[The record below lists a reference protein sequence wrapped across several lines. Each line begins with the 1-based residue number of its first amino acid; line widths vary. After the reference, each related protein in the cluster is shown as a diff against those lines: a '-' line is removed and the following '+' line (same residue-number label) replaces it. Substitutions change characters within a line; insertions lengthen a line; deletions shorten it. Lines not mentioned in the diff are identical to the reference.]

1 MNPGN
6 SSPGGLANNPLVA
19 EWTGPFGL
27 PPFAALKPEHFPPA
41 FEQGL
46 ASHRAEID
54 AIAAN
59 PARPNFD
66 NTVAAMERSGA
77 LLTRVSNSFF
87 VLAGADTSDD
97 LQAIEREISPLLARH
112 DNEIYLNEPLF
123 QRIDDLHRRRHDLG
137 LTAEQQRVLERYHT
151 HFVRAGAGLDAE
163 KKRRLAV
170 IGERLAS
177 LGTAFGQNVLAD
189 EKAFA
194 LVLEEGDLGGLPD
207 FVLAAA
213 RAAAE
218 ERGFPGKHVITL
230 SRSSIEPFLQFSS
243 RRDLREKAHH
253 AWLKRGE
260 NGGASDNRDIIAE
273 MAALRAERAKLLGYA
288 SFADYRLADQMAKTP
303 KAVREL
309 LDNVWQRGRARAERE
324 RDELQAKIREEGG
337 NFAVAPWDWRY
348 YAEKVRKARY
358 AIDETETKPFF
369 QLDRM
374 IEAAFDTARR
384 LFGLTFSSVAGDQAE
399 WEPVSRPDY
408 PPNKEAGARADA
420 KPVSTFADR
429 APVPLYHPDVRAW
442 EVKDWDG
449 KHVGLF
455 LGDYFARESKHSG
468 AWMTSLRDQEKLA
481 GEIRPIIVNVMNFS
495 KPEPGHAALLSFDDA
510 RTLFHEFGHALHG
523 LLSNVTYPLLSGTS
537 VSSDFVELP
546 SQLYEHWLEVP
557 EILKKYA
564 RHCRTGE
571 PMPQALLDRVLAARN
586 FNQGCATVEYTAS
599 ALVDIDLHSLRD
611 AEGIDVTAFERQ
623 ALARIGMPDEIAMR
637 HRLPHFQHLFSGGG
651 YAAAY
656 YSYLW
661 SEVLDADAFL
671 AFEEKGNVFDPKTAQ
686 RLRDYIYSAGN
697 LRDPAEAYTAFRG
710 RLPTV
715 DALLKKRGL
724 EDLAPAADA

>member
-1 MNPGN
+1 MKQGN

-46 ASHRAEID
+46 ASHRAEIE

-59 PARPNFD
+59 PAPPNFD
-66 NTVAAMERSGA
+66 NTVAAMERSGV

-87 VLAGADTSDD
+87 VLAGADTSDA

-112 DNEIYLNEPLF
+112 DNQIYLNEPLF
-123 QRIDDLHRRRHDLG
+123 QRIDDLHRRRHELG

-163 KKRRLAV
+163 KKRRLAE

-207 FVLAAA
+207 FLLASA

-243 RRDLREKAHH
+243 RRDLREKAHQ

-260 NGGASDNRDIIAE
+260 NGGTSDNRGIIAE

-303 KAVREL
+303 KAVRAL

-324 RDELQAKIREEGG
+324 RHELQAKIREEGG

-358 AIDETETKPFF
+358 AIDEAETKPFF

-374 IEAAFDTARR
+374 IEAAFETGRR
-384 LFGLTFSSVAGDQAE
+384 LFGLTFSSVDM
-399 WEPVSRPDY
+399 
-408 PPNKEAGARADA
+408 
-420 KPVSTFADR
+420 
-429 APVPLYHPDVRAW
+429 PLYHPDVRAW
-442 EVKDWDG
+442 EVKDRDG

-523 LLSNVTYPLLSGTS
+523 LLSDVTYPLLSGTS

-546 SQLYEHWLEVP
+546 SQLYEHWLETP

-724 EDLAPAADA
+724 EDLAPGADA

>member
-1 MNPGN
+1 MNEGN
-6 SSPGGLANNPLVA
+6 SSPGGDMDNPLLG

-27 PPFAALKPEHFPPA
+27 PPFGALKPEHFPPA

-46 ASHRAEID
+46 ARHRAEID
-54 AIAAN
+54 AIAAD
-59 PARPNFD
+59 PAEPNFD
-66 NTVAAMERSGA
+66 NTVAAMERSGT
-77 LLTRVSNSFF
+77 LLTRVSNVFF

-97 LQAIEREISPLLARH
+97 LQAIERDISPLLARH
-112 DNEIYLNEPLF
+112 DNEIYLNEALF
-123 QRIDDLHRRRHDLG
+123 RRIDDLHRRRHELG
-137 LTAEQQRVLERYHT
+137 LTAEQRRVLERYHT

-163 KKRRLAV
+163 KKRRLAE

-218 ERGFPGKHVITL
+218 ERGFFGKHVITL

-253 AWLKRGE
+253 AWLMRGE
-260 NGGASDNRDIIAE
+260 NGGANDNRAIIAE
-273 MAALRAERAKLLGYA
+273 MAALRAQRAKLLGYA

-303 KAVREL
+303 QAVREL
-309 LDNVWQRGRARAERE
+309 LDNVWQRGRSRAQRE

-358 AIDETETKPFF
+358 AIDEAETKPFF

-374 IEAAFDTARR
+374 IEAAFETARR
-384 LFGLTFSSVAGDQAE
+384 LFGLTFS
-399 WEPVSRPDY
+399 PVDL
-408 PPNKEAGARADA
+408 
-420 KPVSTFADR
+420 
-429 APVPLYHPDVRAW
+429 PLYHPDVRAW
-442 EVKDWDG
+442 EVKDAG
-449 KHVGLF
+449 GRHVGLF

-481 GEIRPIIVNVMNFS
+481 GEIPPIIVNVMNFS

-599 ALVDIDLHSLRD
+599 ALVDIDLHSLPD
-611 AEGIDVTAFERQ
+611 AEGIDVTGFERG

-671 AFEEKGNVFDPKTAQ
+671 AFEEKGNAFDPETAQ

-697 LRDPAEAYTAFRG
+697 LRDPTEAYIAFRG

>member
-1 MNPGN
+1 MNQET
-6 SSPGGLANNPLVA
+6 SSPDGATAGNPLLGA
-19 EWTGPFGL
+19 WTGPFGL
-27 PPFAALKPEHFPPA
+27 PPFAALAPGHFPPA
-41 FEQGL
+41 FAQGL
-46 ASHRAEID
+46 ASHRAEIE
-54 AIAAN
+54 AIASN
-59 PARPNFD
+59 PATPDFD

-77 LLTRVSNSFF
+77 LLTRVSNIFF
-87 VLAGADTSDD
+87 VLAGADTGDV
-97 LQAIEREISPLLARH
+97 LQEVERDVSPLLARH
-112 DNEIYLNEPLF
+112 NNEIYLNEALF
-123 QRIDDLHRRRHDLG
+123 RRIDDLYRQREALG
-137 LTAEQQRVLERYHT
+137 LSPEQMRVLDRYRT
-151 HFVRAGAGLDAE
+151 HFVRAGAGLDPD
-163 KKRRLAV
+163 KKRRLAE

-207 FVLAAA
+207 FLLDAA

-230 SRSSIEPFLQFSS
+230 SRSSIEPFLQFST

-260 NGGASDNRDIIAE
+260 NGGATDNRGIVAE

-303 KAVREL
+303 AAVREL
-309 LDNVWQRGRARAERE
+309 LDNVWQRGRARARRE
-324 RDELQAKIREEGG
+324 RDELQAMVREEGG
-337 NFAVAPWDWRY
+337 NFALAPWDWRY
-348 YAEKVRKARY
+348 YAEKLRQARY
-358 AIDETETKPFF
+358 DLQESEIKPYF
-369 QLDRM
+369 QLEQM
-374 IEAAFDTARR
+374 IEAAFETARR
-384 LFGLTFSSVAGDQAE
+384 LFGLTFT
-399 WEPVSRPDY
+399 PVD
-408 PPNKEAGARADA
+408 
-420 KPVSTFADR
+420 
-429 APVPLYHPDVRAW
+429 VPLYHPDVRAW
-442 EVKDWDG
+442 EVKDAAG

-455 LGDYFARESKHSG
+455 LGDYFARGSKHSG

-481 GEIRPIIVNVMNFS
+481 GEIKPIIINVMNFS

-510 RTLFHEFGHALHG
+510 RTLFHEFGHGLHG
-523 LLSNVTYPLLSGTS
+523 LLSNITYPLLSGTA

-586 FNQGCATVEYTAS
+586 FNQGCLTVEYTSS
-599 ALVDIDLHSLRD
+599 AMVDIDLHSLPE
-611 AEGIDVTAFERQ
+611 AEGIDVTAFERD
-623 ALARIGMPDEIAMR
+623 ALSRIGMPDEIVMR

-671 AFEEKGNVFDPKTAQ
+671 AFEEKGNAFDPETAQ

-697 LRDPAEAYTAFRG
+697 LRDPAEAYKAFRG

-724 EDLAPAADA
+724 DELAPAADA

>member
-1 MNPGN
+1 MNNRN
-6 SSPGGLANNPLVA
+6 SSPGSTSAGNPLLG
-19 EWTGPFGL
+19 EWTGRFGM
-27 PPFAALKPEHFPPA
+27 PSFAGLEPSHFAPA
-41 FEQGL
+41 FAQAL
-46 ASHRAEID
+46 ADHRAEVN

-59 PARPNFD
+59 PAAPDFD
-66 NTVAAMERSGA
+66 NTVGAMERSGV
-77 LLTRVSNSFF
+77 LLNRVSNVFF
-87 VLAGADTSDD
+87 ILAGADTNEA
-97 LQAIEREISPLLARH
+97 LEAVERDISPLLARH
-112 DNEIYLNEPLF
+112 NNEIYLNEALF
-123 QRIDDLHRRRHDLG
+123 QRFDGLQQRAGTLG
-137 LTAEQQRVLERYHT
+137 LTDEQNRVLERYYT
-151 HFVRAGAGLDAE
+151 YFVRSGAALAPD
-163 KKRRLAV
+163 KKHRLAE

-189 EKAFA
+189 EKAFS
-194 LVLEEGDLGGLPD
+194 LVLEDGDLGGLPD
-207 FVLAAA
+207 FLLASA

-260 NGGASDNRDIIAE
+260 NGGASDNRAIITE
-273 MAALRAERAKLLGYA
+273 MVQLRTERAKLLGYG
-288 SFADYRLADQMAKTP
+288 SFAEFRLDDQMAKTP

-309 LDNVWQRGRARAERE
+309 LDNVWGRGRGRAQQE
-324 RDELQAKIREEGG
+324 RDELQAKVREEGG

-348 YAEKVRKARY
+348 YSEKVRKARY
-358 AIDETETKPFF
+358 DLDEAETKPYF
-369 QLDRM
+369 QLDSM
-374 IEAAFDTARR
+374 IEAAFETARR
-384 LFGLTFSSVAGDQAE
+384 LFGLTFT
-399 WEPVSRPDY
+399 PVD
-408 PPNKEAGARADA
+408 
-420 KPVSTFADR
+420 
-429 APVPLYHPDVRAW
+429 VPLYHPDVRAW
-442 EVKDWDG
+442 EAKDADG

-481 GEIRPIIVNVMNFS
+481 GAISPIIINVMNFS
-495 KPEPGHAALLSFDDA
+495 KPEEGHAALLSFDDA
-510 RTLFHEFGHALHG
+510 RTLFHEFGHGLHG

-537 VSSDFVELP
+537 VSNDFVEPP

-571 PMPQALLDRVLAARN
+571 PMPQSLLDRILAARN

-599 ALVDIDLHSLRD
+599 ALVDIDIHSLPEPD
-611 AEGIDVTAFERQ
+611 KLDVIGFERDS
-623 ALARIGMPDEIAMR
+623 LARIGMPDEIVMR
-637 HRLPHFQHLFSGGG
+637 HRLPHFQHLFAGGG
-651 YAAAY
+651 YAASY

-671 AFEEKGNVFDPKTAQ
+671 AFEEKGDAFHPETAK
-686 RLRDYIYSAGN
+686 RLREYIYSAGN
-697 LRDPAEAYTAFRG
+697 LRDPATAYKAFRG

-715 DALLKKRGL
+715 EALLKKRGL

>member
-1 MNPGN
+1 MNQDN
-6 SSPGGLANNPLVA
+6 SSPGGSNPLVN
-19 EWTGPFGL
+19 EWTGAFGL
-27 PPFAALKPEHFPPA
+27 PPFATLKAEHFLPA
-41 FEQGL
+41 FAQGL
-46 ASHRAEID
+46 AAHRAEIE

-59 PARPNFD
+59 PAAPDFD

-77 LLTRVSNSFF
+77 LLNRISNVFF
-87 VLAGADTSDD
+87 VLAGADTSEA
-97 LQAIEREISPLLARH
+97 LQAIERDISPLLARH
-112 DNEIYLNEPLF
+112 NNEIYLNDTLF
-123 QRIDDLHRRRHDLG
+123 RRFDALQRSRNALG
-137 LTAEQQRVLERYHT
+137 LTAEQKRVLERYHT
-151 HFVRAGAGLDAE
+151 HFVRSGAGLDAE
-163 KKRRLAV
+163 KKQRLAA

-194 LVLEEGDLGGLPD
+194 LVLEEADLGGLPD
-207 FVLAAA
+207 FVLDAA

-218 ERGFPGKHVITL
+218 ERGFAGKHVITL

-243 RRDLREKAHH
+243 RRDLREKAHQ

-260 NGGASDNRDIIAE
+260 NGGASDNRAIISE
-273 MAALRAERAKLLGYA
+273 MVQLRAERARLLGYA
-288 SFADYRLADQMAKTP
+288 SFAAFRLDDQMAKTP

-324 RDELQAKIREEGG
+324 RDELQAKVREEGG

-358 AIDETETKPFF
+358 AIDEAETKPFF
-369 QLDRM
+369 QLERM
-374 IEAAFDTARR
+374 VEAAFETARR
-384 LFGLTFSSVAGDQAE
+384 LFGLTFSSVDL
-399 WEPVSRPDY
+399 
-408 PPNKEAGARADA
+408 
-420 KPVSTFADR
+420 
-429 APVPLYHPDVRAW
+429 PLYHPDVRAW
-442 EVKDWDG
+442 EVKDAAG

-468 AWMTSLRDQEKLA
+468 AWMTSLRDQERLA

-523 LLSNVTYPLLSGTS
+523 LLSNVTYPLLSGTA

-599 ALVDIDLHSLRD
+599 ALVDIELHSLPQ
-611 AEGIDVTAFERQ
+611 AEGIDVTQFERD
-623 ALARIGMPDEIAMR
+623 ALARIGMPDEIVMR

-671 AFEEKGNVFDPKTAQ
+671 AFEEKGNSFDPETAR
-686 RLRDYIYSAGN
+686 RLHDFIYSAGN
-697 LRDPAEAYTAFRG
+697 LRGPAEAYKAFRG

-724 EDLAPAADA
+724 DEFSV

>member
-1 MNPGN
+1 MNAGN
-6 SSPGGLANNPLVA
+6 SSSGGTAAANPLLGA
-19 EWTGPFGL
+19 WTGAFGL

-41 FEQGL
+41 FQQAL
-46 ASHRAEID
+46 ARQRAEVD

-59 PARPNFD
+59 PAAPDFD
-66 NTVAAMERSGA
+66 NTVAAMELGGE
-77 LLTRVSNSFF
+77 LLNRVSSVFF
-87 VLAGADTSDD
+87 VLAGADTSDA
-97 LQAIEREISPLLARH
+97 LQEVERDISPLLARH
-112 DNEIYLNEPLF
+112 SNEIYLSEPLF
-123 QRIDDLHRRRHDLG
+123 RRFDGLHRRRESLG
-137 LTAEQQRVLERYHT
+137 LTVEQKRVLDRYHT
-151 HFVRAGAGLDAE
+151 HFVRAGAALAAD
-163 KKRRLAV
+163 KKQRLAA
-170 IGERLAS
+170 IGERLAT
-177 LGTAFGQNVLAD
+177 LGTTFGQNVRAD

-194 LVLEEGDLGGLPD
+194 LVPEDGDLAGLPD

-230 SRSSIEPFLQFSS
+230 SRSSIEPFLQFSA

-260 NGGASDNRDIIAE
+260 NGGATDNRAVITE
-273 MAALRAERAKLLGYA
+273 MVQLRTERARLLGFET
-288 SFADYRLADQMAKTP
+288 FADYRLDDQMAKTP

-309 LDNVWQRGRARAERE
+309 LDNIWGRGRARARRE
-324 RDELQAKIREEGG
+324 RDDLQAKVREEGG
-337 NFAVAPWDWRY
+337 NFAIAPWDWRY
-348 YAEKVRKARY
+348 YAEKVRKERY
-358 AIDETETKPFF
+358 AIDEAETKPFF
-369 QLDRM
+369 QLERM
-374 IEAAFDTARR
+374 IEAAFETAHR
-384 LFGLTFSSVAGDQAE
+384 LFGLNFS
-399 WEPVSRPDY
+399 PVD
-408 PPNKEAGARADA
+408 
-420 KPVSTFADR
+420 
-429 APVPLYHPDVRAW
+429 VPLYHPDVRAW
-442 EVKDWDG
+442 EVKDAG
-449 KHVGLF
+449 GEHVGLF
-455 LGDYFARESKHSG
+455 LGDYFARESKASG

-481 GEIRPIIVNVMNFS
+481 GDIHPIIVNVMNFS
-495 KPEPGHAALLSFDDA
+495 KPEPGHAVLLSFDDA
-510 RTLFHEFGHALHG
+510 RTLFHEFGHGLHG
-523 LLSNVTYPLLSGTS
+523 LLSNVTYPLLSGTA

-564 RHCRTGE
+564 RHCSTGE

-586 FNQGCATVEYTAS
+586 FNQGCATVEYTSS

-611 AEGIDVTAFERQ
+611 ADKLDVTGFERDT
-623 ALARIGMPDEIAMR
+623 LARLGMPNEIVMR

-671 AFEEKGNVFDPKTAQ
+671 AFEEKGNAFDPETAK
-686 RLRDYIYSAGN
+686 RLHDYIYSAGN
-697 LRDPAEAYTAFRG
+697 LRDPAEAYKAFRG

-724 EDLAPAADA
+724 EEQAPAADA

>member
-1 MNPGN
+1 MNQVI
-6 SSPGGLANNPLVA
+6 SSPGTAANPLVND
-19 EWTGPFGL
+19 WTGRFGL
-27 PPFAALKPEHFPPA
+27 PAFAALEAGHFPPA
-41 FEQGL
+41 FDQAL
-46 ASHRAEID
+46 AAHRAEVE

-59 PARPNFD
+59 PAAPDFD
-66 NTVAAMERSGA
+66 NTVAALEGSGA
-77 LLTRVSNSFF
+77 LLTRVTNAFF
-87 VLAGADTSDD
+87 VLAGAHTSDA
-97 LQAIEREISPLLARH
+97 LQAVERDIAPLLARH

-123 QRIDDLHRRRHDLG
+123 RRIDALYQRREALG
-137 LTAEQQRVLERYHT
+137 LTGEQLRVLERYHT
-151 HFVRAGAGLDAE
+151 HFVRAGAALPEE
-163 KKRRLAV
+163 KKQRLAA

-177 LGTAFGQNVLAD
+177 LSTAFGQNVLAD
-189 EKAFA
+189 EKSFA
-194 LVLEEGDLGGLPD
+194 LVLEAGDLGGLPD
-207 FVLAAA
+207 FVLDAA

-243 RRDLREKAHH
+243 RRDLREKAHQ

-260 NGGASDNRDIIAE
+260 NGGASDNRGIIAE
-273 MAALRAERAKLLGYA
+273 IVQLRAERAKLLGYD
-288 SFADYRLADQMAKTP
+288 SFAAFRLDDQMAKTP
-303 KAVREL
+303 QAVREL
-309 LDNVWQRGRARAERE
+309 LDNVWGRARARAQRE
-324 RDELQAKIREEGG
+324 RDDLQAEVQKEGG

-358 AIDETETKPFF
+358 AVDEAETKPFF
-369 QLDRM
+369 QLESM
-374 IEAAFDTARR
+374 IEAAFETARR
-384 LFGLTFSSVAGDQAE
+384 LFGLTF
-399 WEPVSRPDY
+399 
-408 PPNKEAGARADA
+408 ARVD
-420 KPVSTFADR
+420 
-429 APVPLYHPDVRAW
+429 VPLYHPDVRAW
-442 EVKDWDG
+442 EVKDAGG

-468 AWMTSLRDQEKLA
+468 AWMTSLRDQQKLV
-481 GEIRPIIVNVMNFS
+481 GDIRPVIVNVMNFS

-510 RTLFHEFGHALHG
+510 RTLFHEFGHGLHG
-523 LLSNVTYPLLSGTS
+523 LLSNVTYPLLAGTA
-537 VSSDFVELP
+537 VATDFVELP

-571 PMPQALLDRVLAARN
+571 PMPQALLDRILAARN
-586 FNQGCATVEYTAS
+586 FNQGCATVEYAAS
-599 ALVDIDLHSLRD
+599 ALVDVDLHSL
-611 AEGIDVTAFERQ
+611 AEPGALDVSAFER
-623 ALARIGMPDEIAMR
+623 ASLSRIGMPDEISMR
-637 HRLPHFQHLFSGGG
+637 HRLPHFQHLFSSG

-671 AFEEKGNVFDPKTAQ
+671 AFEEKGNAFDPETAK

-697 LRDPAEAYTAFRG
+697 LRDPAEAYKAFRG

-724 EDLAPAADA
+724 DELAPVADA

>member
-6 SSPGGLANNPLVA
+6 SSPGGIASNPLLG
-19 EWTGPFGL
+19 EWTGPFAL

-41 FEQGL
+41 FAQGL
-46 ASHRAEID
+46 ARHRAEIE
-54 AIAAN
+54 AIAAD
-59 PARPNFD
+59 PARPDFD

-77 LLTRVSNSFF
+77 LLTRVSNVFF

-97 LQAIEREISPLLARH
+97 LQAIERDISPLLARH

-123 QRIDDLHRRRHDLG
+123 QRIDDLHRRRDELG
-137 LTAEQQRVLERYHT
+137 LTSEQRRVLERYHT
-151 HFVRAGAGLDAE
+151 HFVRAGAGLDAA
-163 KKRRLAV
+163 KKRRLAE

-218 ERGFPGKHVITL
+218 ERGLPGKHVITL

-260 NGGASDNRDIIAE
+260 NGGASDNRGIIAE

-324 RDELQAKIREEGG
+324 RGELQAKISEEGG

-358 AIDETETKPFF
+358 AIDEAETKPFF
-369 QLDRM
+369 QLDHM
-374 IEAAFDTARR
+374 IEAAFETARR
-384 LFGLTFSSVAGDQAE
+384 LFGLTFSPVAGIQ
-399 WEPVSRPDY
+399 
-408 PPNKEAGARADA
+408 
-420 KPVSTFADR
+420 ADR
-429 APVPLYHPDVRAW
+429 APMPLYHPDVRAW
-442 EVKDWDG
+442 EVKEGDG

-455 LGDYFARESKHSG
+455 LGDYFARE
-468 AWMTSLRDQEKLA
+468 
-481 GEIRPIIVNVMNFS
+481 F
-495 KPEPGHAALLSFDDA
+495 
-510 RTLFHEFGHALHG
+510 
-523 LLSNVTYPLLSGTS
+523 
-537 VSSDFVELP
+537 
-546 SQLYEHWLEVP
+546 
-557 EILKKYA
+557 
-564 RHCRTGE
+564 
-571 PMPQALLDRVLAARN
+571 QA
-586 FNQGCATVEYTAS
+586 
-599 ALVDIDLHSLRD
+599 
-611 AEGIDVTAFERQ
+611 
-623 ALARIGMPDEIAMR
+623 
-637 HRLPHFQHLFSGGG
+637 
-651 YAAAY
+651 
-656 YSYLW
+656 
-661 SEVLDADAFL
+661 
-671 AFEEKGNVFDPKTAQ
+671 
-686 RLRDYIYSAGN
+686 
-697 LRDPAEAYTAFRG
+697 
-710 RLPTV
+710 
-715 DALLKKRGL
+715 
-724 EDLAPAADA
+724 

>member
-1 MNPGN
+1 MDQGI
-6 SSPGGLANNPLVA
+6 SSAGGTAANPLLTD
-19 EWTGPFGL
+19 WTGPFGL

-41 FEQGL
+41 FAQGL
-46 ASHRAEID
+46 ASHRAEVE
-54 AIAAN
+54 AIAAD
-59 PARPNFD
+59 PAAPDFD

-77 LLTRVSNSFF
+77 LLTRVSSVFF
-87 VLAGADTSDD
+87 VLAGADTGDA
-97 LQAIEREISPLLARH
+97 LQEVERDISPLLARH
-112 DNEIYLNEPLF
+112 NNEIYLNEALF
-123 QRIDDLHRRRHDLG
+123 RRIDGLYRRREALG

-151 HFVRAGAGLDAE
+151 HFVRAGAGLDAD
-163 KKRRLAV
+163 KKRRLAE

-207 FVLAAA
+207 FLLDAA

-230 SRSSIEPFLQFSS
+230 LRSSIEPFLQFST

-260 NGGASDNRDIIAE
+260 NGGATDNRGIIAE
-273 MAALRAERAKLLGYA
+273 MAALRAERAGLLGYA
-288 SFADYRLADQMAKTP
+288 NFAEYRLADQMAKTP
-303 KAVREL
+303 AAVREL
-309 LDNVWQRGRARAERE
+309 LDNVWQRGRARARRE
-324 RDELQAKIREEGG
+324 RDELQAMVRDEGG
-337 NFAVAPWDWRY
+337 NFALAPWDWRY
-348 YAEKVRKARY
+348 YAEKLRQARY
-358 AIDETETKPFF
+358 DLQESEIKPFF
-369 QLDRM
+369 QLERM
-374 IEAAFDTARR
+374 IEAAFETARR
-384 LFGLTFSSVAGDQAE
+384 LFGLTFT
-399 WEPVSRPDY
+399 PV
-408 PPNKEAGARADA
+408 E
-420 KPVSTFADR
+420 
-429 APVPLYHPDVRAW
+429 VPRYHPDVRVW
-442 EVKDWDG
+442 EVKDAGG

-481 GEIRPIIVNVMNFS
+481 GEIKPIIINVMNFS

-510 RTLFHEFGHALHG
+510 RTLFHEFGHGLHG
-523 LLSNVTYPLLSGTS
+523 LLSNVTYPLLSGTA

-586 FNQGCATVEYTAS
+586 FNQGCLTVEYTSS
-599 ALVDIDLHSLRD
+599 AMVDLDLHSLQE
-611 AEGIDVTAFERQ
+611 AKGLDVAGFERE
-623 ALARIGMPDEIAMR
+623 ALARIGMPDEIVMR

-671 AFEEKGNVFDPKTAQ
+671 AFEEKGNAFDRETAQ
-686 RLRDYIYSAGN
+686 RLHDYIYSAGN
-697 LRDPAEAYTAFRG
+697 LRDPAEAYKAFRG

-724 EDLAPAADA
+724 DEMAPAADA

>member
-6 SSPGGLANNPLVA
+6 SSPGAVANNPLVA

-41 FEQGL
+41 FEQGI
-46 ASHRAEID
+46 AGHRAEID

-77 LLTRVSNSFF
+77 LLTRVSNTFF

-123 QRIDDLHRRRHDLG
+123 QRIDDLHRRRHELG

-163 KKRRLAV
+163 KKRRLAE

-177 LGTAFGQNVLAD
+177 LGTAFDQNVLAD

-194 LVLEEGDLGGLPD
+194 LVLEEGDLAGLPD

-218 ERGFPGKHVITL
+218 ERGFSGKHVITL

-358 AIDETETKPFF
+358 AIDEAETKPFF

-374 IEAAFDTARR
+374 IEAAFETARR
-384 LFGLTFSSVAGDQAE
+384 LFGLTFSSVDM
-399 WEPVSRPDY
+399 
-408 PPNKEAGARADA
+408 
-420 KPVSTFADR
+420 
-429 APVPLYHPDVRAW
+429 PLYHPDVRAW
-442 EVKDWDG
+442 EVKDGDG

-546 SQLYEHWLEVP
+546 SQLYEHWLETP

-671 AFEEKGNVFDPKTAQ
+671 AFEEKGNVFDPNTAQ
-686 RLRDYIYSAGN
+686 RLHDYIYSAGN

>member
-1 MNPGN
+1 MNAGN
-6 SSPGGLANNPLVA
+6 SSSGGTAAANPLLGA
-19 EWTGPFGL
+19 WTGAFGL

-41 FEQGL
+41 FQQAL
-46 ASHRAEID
+46 ARQRAEVD

-59 PARPNFD
+59 PAAPDFD
-66 NTVAAMERSGA
+66 NTVAAMELGGE
-77 LLTRVSNSFF
+77 LLNRVSSVFF
-87 VLAGADTSDD
+87 VLAGADTSDA
-97 LQAIEREISPLLARH
+97 LQEVERDISPLLARH
-112 DNEIYLNEPLF
+112 SNEIYLSEPLF
-123 QRIDDLHRRRHDLG
+123 RRFDGLHRRRESLG
-137 LTAEQQRVLERYHT
+137 LTDEQKRVLDRYHT
-151 HFVRAGAGLDAE
+151 HFVRAGAALAAD
-163 KKRRLAV
+163 KKQRLAA
-170 IGERLAS
+170 IGERLAT
-177 LGTAFGQNVLAD
+177 LGTTFGQNVLAD

-194 LVLEEGDLGGLPD
+194 LVPEDGDLAGLPD

-230 SRSSIEPFLQFSS
+230 SRSSIEPFLQFSA

-260 NGGASDNRDIIAE
+260 NGGATDNRAVITE
-273 MAALRAERAKLLGYA
+273 MVQLRTERARLLGFET
-288 SFADYRLADQMAKTP
+288 FADYRLDDQMAKTP

-309 LDNVWQRGRARAERE
+309 LDNIWGRGRARARRE
-324 RDELQAKIREEGG
+324 RDDLQAKVREEGG
-337 NFAVAPWDWRY
+337 NFAIAPWDWRY
-348 YAEKVRKARY
+348 YAEKVRKERY
-358 AIDETETKPFF
+358 DIDEAETKPFF
-369 QLDRM
+369 QLERM
-374 IEAAFDTARR
+374 IEAAFETAHR
-384 LFGLTFSSVAGDQAE
+384 LFGLNFS
-399 WEPVSRPDY
+399 PVD
-408 PPNKEAGARADA
+408 
-420 KPVSTFADR
+420 
-429 APVPLYHPDVRAW
+429 VPLYHPDVRAW
-442 EVKDWDG
+442 EVKDAG
-449 KHVGLF
+449 GEHVGLF
-455 LGDYFARESKHSG
+455 LGDYFARESKASG

-481 GEIRPIIVNVMNFS
+481 GDIHPIIVNVMNFS
-495 KPEPGHAALLSFDDA
+495 KPEPGHAVLLSFDDA
-510 RTLFHEFGHALHG
+510 RTLFHEFGHGLHG
-523 LLSNVTYPLLSGTS
+523 LLSNVTYPLLSGTA

-564 RHCRTGE
+564 RHCSTGE

-586 FNQGCATVEYTAS
+586 FNQGCATVEYTSS

-611 AEGIDVTAFERQ
+611 ADKLDVTGFERDT
-623 ALARIGMPDEIAMR
+623 LARLGMPNEIVMR

-671 AFEEKGNVFDPKTAQ
+671 AFEEKGNAFDPETAK
-686 RLRDYIYSAGN
+686 RLHDYIYSAGN
-697 LRDPAEAYTAFRG
+697 LRDPAEAYKAFRG

-724 EDLAPAADA
+724 EEQAPAADA

>member
-1 MNPGN
+1 MNQET
-6 SSPGGLANNPLVA
+6 SSPDSGTAGNPLLGA
-19 EWTGPFGL
+19 WTGPFGL
-27 PPFAALKPEHFPPA
+27 PPFAALRPEHFPPA
-41 FEQGL
+41 FAQGL
-46 ASHRAEID
+46 ASHRAEVE
-54 AIAAN
+54 AIASN
-59 PARPNFD
+59 PATPDFD

-77 LLTRVSNSFF
+77 LLTRVSNIFF
-87 VLAGADTSDD
+87 VLAGADTSDP
-97 LQAIEREISPLLARH
+97 LQEVERDISPLLARH
-112 DNEIYLNEPLF
+112 NNEIYLNEALF
-123 QRIDDLHRRRHDLG
+123 RRIDELYRRRDALG
-137 LTAEQQRVLERYHT
+137 LSPEQKRVLDRYHT
-151 HFVRAGAGLDAE
+151 HFVRAGAGLDAG
-163 KKRRLAV
+163 KKRRLAE

-207 FVLAAA
+207 FLLDAA

-230 SRSSIEPFLQFSS
+230 SRSSIEPFLQFST

-260 NGGASDNRDIIAE
+260 NGGATDNRGIVAE

-303 KAVREL
+303 AAVREL
-309 LDNVWQRGRARAERE
+309 LDNVWQRGRARARRE
-324 RDELQAKIREEGG
+324 RDELQAMVREEGG
-337 NFAVAPWDWRY
+337 NFALAPWDWRY
-348 YAEKVRKARY
+348 YAEKLRQARY
-358 AIDETETKPFF
+358 DLQESEIKPYF
-369 QLDRM
+369 QLEQM
-374 IEAAFDTARR
+374 IEAAFETARR
-384 LFGLTFSSVAGDQAE
+384 LFGLTFT
-399 WEPVSRPDY
+399 PVD
-408 PPNKEAGARADA
+408 
-420 KPVSTFADR
+420 
-429 APVPLYHPDVRAW
+429 VPLYHPDVRAW
-442 EVKDWDG
+442 EVKDAAG

-455 LGDYFARESKHSG
+455 LGDYFARGSKHSG

-481 GEIRPIIVNVMNFS
+481 GEIKPIIINVMNFS

-510 RTLFHEFGHALHG
+510 RTLFHEFGHGLHG
-523 LLSNVTYPLLSGTS
+523 LLSNITYPLLSGTA

-586 FNQGCATVEYTAS
+586 FNQGCLTVEYTSS
-599 ALVDIDLHSLRD
+599 AMVDIDLHSLPE
-611 AEGIDVTAFERQ
+611 AEGIDVTAFERD
-623 ALARIGMPDEIAMR
+623 ALSRIGMPDEIVMR

-671 AFEEKGNVFDPKTAQ
+671 AFEEKGNAFDPETAQ

-697 LRDPAEAYTAFRG
+697 LRDPAEAYKAFRG

-724 EDLAPAADA
+724 DELAPAADA